1 MSDESVPES
10 RAYTHLKCGS
20 ETVVS
25 GQPFETVSNPMSSME
40 QTYCSQCNAMF
51 GIAEYEWSDTGETI
65 ADYYARH
72 SKNATSAQ
80 RFLTSKMFMVLLIAA
95 LGLSAA
101 TGGFLMLSG
110 SSVAVRSF
118 AAIGALVVGAFIG
131 MMLFVELC
139 DKPITRKV
147 CGVKDT
153 RILR

>member
-72 SKNATSAQ
+72 SKSATPMQ
-80 RFLTSKMFMVLLIAA
+80 RFLTSKKSMVGLILTIALPAA
-95 LGLSAA
+95 GAAYWLMADSNWLAQVFGVIGGL
-101 TGGFLMLSG
+101 
-110 SSVAVRSF
+110 V
-118 AAIGALVVGAFIG
+118 IGAFIG
-131 MMLFVELC
+131 MMVFVELV
-139 DKPITRKV
+139 DKPIKRKV
-147 CGVKDT
+147 CGVPDT
-153 RILR
+153 RVLK